1 MADFQSSI
9 IIHKPVE
16 EVFNYILDVD
26 HIPNIM
32 PNVVRLEMVTEAPIR
47 KGSKFIETR
56 SIRGRKAQA
65 EIEVVQFDRNKRYS
79 TISVANG
86 ITITYKYSFEPIDE
100 GTQVQFEGFV
110 QIKGIFG
117 FLSRRAL
124 IKILKQEDGY
134 LLQYLK
140 EALEQSEENNK

>member
-16 EVFNYILDVD
+16 DVFKYILDLNT
-26 HIPNIM
+26 IPNIM
-32 PNVVRLEMVTEAPIR
+32 PNVVRLELITEAPIR
-47 KGSKFIETR
+47 KGSKLIETR
-56 SIRGRKAQA
+56 SIRGRETKA
-65 EIEVVQFDRNKRYS
+65 EIEVSEFELNKRYS
-79 TISVANG
+79 TKSIAKG
-86 ITITYKYSFEPIDE
+86 ITIIYHYFFEPIEE
-100 GTQVQFEGFV
+100 GTQVRFEGFV
-110 QIKGIFG
+110 HIKGVLS

-140 EALEQSEENNK
+140 EELEKQ

>member
-16 EVFNYILDVD
+16 EVFKYILDLNN
-26 HIPNIM
+26 IPKLM
-32 PNVVRLEMVTEAPIR
+32 PNVVSLEMITEGPIK
-47 KGSKFIETR
+47 KGSRMVETR
-56 SIRGRKAQA
+56 SIRGRETKA
-65 EIEVVQFDRNKRYS
+65 EIEVSEFESNKRYS
-79 TISVANG
+79 TKSIASG
-86 ITITYKYSFEPIDE
+86 ITITYNYFFEPIEE
-100 GTQVQFEGFV
+100 GTQARFEGFV
-110 QIKGIFG
+110 HIKGIFS

-140 EALEQSEENNK
+140 EELEKP